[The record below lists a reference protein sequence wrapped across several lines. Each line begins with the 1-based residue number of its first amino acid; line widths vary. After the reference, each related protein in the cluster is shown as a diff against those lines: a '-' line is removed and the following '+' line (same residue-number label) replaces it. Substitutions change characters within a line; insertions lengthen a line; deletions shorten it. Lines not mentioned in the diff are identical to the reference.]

1 MCVWGMGRPTASTPT
16 AWLGTGMLYKVV
28 IDRVAGV
35 VEATFLPAT

>member
-1 MCVWGMGRPTASTPT
+1 MGHQTASTPT

-35 VEATFLPAT
+35 GGGYIFNCDLAAL